1 MSMTTPPRITVRTL
15 RCGMPLITEVM
26 GGMKSAAIS
35 WSLPCGCAHDPSH
48 QMGTSAMWTE
58 LLLRGAGA
66 RSSREFADALD
77 EQGAGKSVS
86 GGTFT
91 MSISATVIGSR
102 LLSTLPLLV
111 DMVRSPR
118 MDEDSIAP
126 SQDLCIQAIESLKDN
141 PQERAFIAA
150 RERHLPSPLDRSGM
164 GTIAGLKATN
174 RADLLSLWRSKAV
187 PGGSFVGVAGNIDPD
202 AIAARLDELLDGW
215 TGSAPDPGI
224 ASSAPRGYGHE
235 RDETNQV
242 QIVVMHDAPRDSAQQ
257 AVVNG
262 VSVAAES
269 RDAMLERIVNGV
281 LSGGM
286 SGRLFS
292 EVREKRGLCYSVSAG
307 YRGDK
312 SFGMVNAYVG
322 TTPERAQESLD
333 VLLAELERINT
344 PAGKVTPE
352 EFQRAIIGLKS
363 GLVFSGE
370 STSARAGSL
379 AADMRR
385 LGRPRSLEE
394 IAQRVDTITLEEVN
408 AYLAK
413 RKLGSLTIQTIGPAA
428 LKAP

>member
-1 MSMTTPPRITVRTL
+1 MTTTPSIAVRSL

-174 RADLLSLWRSKAV
+174 RADLLALWRSKAV

-202 AIAARLDELLDGW
+202 AIATRLDELLDGW
-215 TGSAPDPGI
+215 TGSAPDPLI

-242 QIVVMHDAPRDSAQQ
+242 QIVVMHDAPLDAPQIGL
-257 AVVNG
+257 VGNVNAK
-262 VSVAAES
+262 VES

-385 LGRPRSLEE
+385 LGRPRSLDE
-394 IAQRVDTITLEEVN
+394 IAQRVDTITLDEVN
-408 AYLAK
+408 AYLSK
-413 RKLGSLTIQTIGPAA
+413 RKLGTLTIQTIGPAP